1 MALTCRSPGR
11 RRVQPSSPHL
21 FRPRAARAQR
31 WRQLSRSS
39 LSPGCLAGLEC
50 RGDSPAPGPGPAW
63 TAALGLNQAR
73 TRLRAGLTLLDPA
86 GASSGCPHLP
96 NTPAQ
101 GGRRSGLRTPLPLLQ
116 SHHLLGI
123 MPLPRALV
131 GKARLRT
138 LRLQAGHSAA
148 GGPLR
153 SPQWA
158 PRLGKPVCGTPP
170 PAHTEV
176 TGHHACPWSR
186 PLQGLLLGQAWAQ
199 LPGRTGAADS
209 PTEQLP
215 ECGSHGWGGVGPG
228 PGRPCGGSNP
238 DSSG

>member
-1 MALTCRSPGR
+1 MMALTCRSPGR

-170 PAHTEV
+170 RPHRGHRPPRLSLVPPPPGPASGSGLGT
-176 TGHHACPWSR
+176 TSR
-186 PLQGLLLGQAWAQ
+186 EDRCCRQPH
-199 LPGRTGAADS
+199 GAAS
-209 PTEQLP
+209 RV
-215 ECGSHGWGGVGPG
+215 W
-228 PGRPCGGSNP
+228 
-238 DSSG
+238 